1 VRADD
6 GVHDELRDRGVGD
19 LVKEL
24 SGQVS
29 VLMHQEIELARTEAT
44 EKAKKAGVGV
54 GILGGAGIAAFL
66 MLGSLTAFLILALAL
81 VIPDWAAALC
91 VTAVWAGVAG
101 FLALRGRERVRQVG
115 APVPEKTVETMKED
129 VEWLKD
135 PTRSGTR

>member
-1 VRADD
+1 MADD

-44 EKAKKAGVGV
+44 EKAKKAGVGA
-54 GILGGAGIAAFL
+54 GMLGGAGVAALL

-91 VTAVWAGVAG
+91 VTAVWSGVAG

>member
-1 VRADD
+1 MAEDRVR
-6 GVHDELRDRGVGD
+6 GQVSERGMGD

-44 EKAKKAGVGV
+44 EKAKKAGLGA
-54 GILGGAGIAAFL
+54 GMLGGAAVAALL
-66 MLGSLTAFLILALAL
+66 MLGALTAFLILVLAL
-81 VIPDWAAALC
+81 VLPDWAAALI
-91 VTAVWAGVAG
+91 VTGVWAVVAG
-101 FLALRGRERVRQVG
+101 VLALLGREKVRQVG
-115 APVPEKTVETMKED
+115 TPVPERTVETMKED